1 MELKLNCTEY
11 EQMIDGDGGT
21 VSEIPNS
28 TGYNAREELLS
39 AKLQMTKKGG
49 ATSSVTNEI
58 TTGVT
63 LVARKIEGITLR
75 RRKEFI
81 STYKYI
87 RDFLLLLNVQATF
100 NIVDR
105 LDVVGGIL
113 RINVIDPKEA
123 SMRDALAY

>member
-1 MELKLNCTEY
+1 
-11 EQMIDGDGGT
+11 
-21 VSEIPNS
+21 
-28 TGYNAREELLS
+28 
-39 AKLQMTKKGG
+39 MTKEGG

-58 TTGVT
+58 TAGVT

-113 RINVIDPKEA
+113 RINVIDPKET
-123 SMRDALAY
+123 SMEDALAY